1 MENATPLIYK
11 KIIEVMADIN
21 AIGKDRRNQQQGFQF
36 RGIDDVMNELHSSLA
51 KCGVFVLPNVLDE
64 TRTTGKTSNN
74 KDMFYTRLKI
84 NFGFYAEDGSHVDAV
99 VIGEAM
105 DTADKASNK
114 ALSIG
119 LKYAMLQVFCIPTED
134 EKDPDANSP
143 QPAAGTMQQQAA
155 PAQQPKK
162 PAAKFD
168 FEPKGGETTPAEK
181 KEIGGLLASKYG
193 NGAPVFSKDEAK
205 KYSAMRK
212 DYTAREV
219 IDAIKKELQ
228 ARLTPTQTM
237 QTAGDLMRA
246 QQEQQPQQQL
256 PPAVE
261 TVKNVMGGEI
271 VQPEPQQATFDDMA
285 PADDTAKVGNNG
297 FDIF

>member
-1 MENATPLIYK
+1 MAENTPLIYK

-51 KCGVFVLPNVLDE
+51 KCGVFVLPKVLEE
-64 TRTTGKTSNN
+64 TRTTGKTSRGG
-74 KDMFYTRLKI
+74 DMFYTRLKI

-134 EKDPDANSP
+134 EKDPDAVSP
-143 QPAAGTMQQQAA
+143 QPAAGTMQQQ
-155 PAQQPKK
+155 PQQKK
-162 PAAKFD
+162 QPAKFD

-181 KEIGGLLASKYG
+181 KEIGGLLASKYT

-205 KYSAMRK
+205 KYSDMRK

-219 IDAIKKELQ
+219 IEIIKRDLN
-228 ARLTPTQTM
+228 ARLNPTSTM
-237 QTAGDLMRA
+237 KTAGDVMR
-246 QQEQQPQQQL
+246 EQAQQL
-256 PPAVE
+256 PPQVEAVKE
-261 TVKNVMGGEI
+261 AFNGE
-271 VQPEPQQATFDDMA
+271 VVASPQQ
-285 PADDTAKVGNNG
+285 PG
-297 FDIF
+297 FDEMQPVVEPTGDIF

>member
-1 MENATPLIYK
+1 MAENTPLIFK

-51 KCGVFVLPNVLDE
+51 KCGVFVLPKVLEE
-64 TRTTGKTSNN
+64 TRTTGKTSRGG
-74 KDMFYTRLKI
+74 DMFYTRLKI

-105 DTADKASNK
+105 DTGDKASNK

-134 EKDPDANSP
+134 EKDPDAVSP
-143 QPAAGTMQQQAA
+143 QPAAGTMQQ
-155 PAQQPKK
+155 PQQKK

-181 KEIGGLLASKYG
+181 KEIGGLLASKYA

-205 KYSAMRK
+205 KYSDMRK

-219 IDAIKKELQ
+219 IEIIKRDLN
-228 ARLTPTQTM
+228 ARLNPTSTM
-237 QTAGDLMRA
+237 KTAGDVMR
-246 QQEQQPQQQL
+246 EQAQQL
-256 PPAVE
+256 PPQVEAVKE
-261 TVKNVMGGEI
+261 AFNGE
-271 VQPEPQQATFDDMA
+271 VVASPQQ
-285 PADDTAKVGNNG
+285 PG
-297 FDIF
+297 FDEMQPVVEPTGDIF

>member
-1 MENATPLIYK
+1 MAENTPLIYK

-21 AIGKDRRNQQQGFQF
+21 AIGKDRRNQQQGLQF

-51 KCGVFVLPNVLDE
+51 KCGVFVLPNVLEE
-64 TRTTGKTSNN
+64 TRTTGKTSRGG
-74 KDMFYTRLKI
+74 DMFYTRLKI

-105 DTADKASNK
+105 DTGDKASNK

-134 EKDPDANSP
+134 DKDPDAVSP
-143 QPAAGTMQQQAA
+143 QPAAGTMQQQ
-155 PAQQPKK
+155 PQQKK

-181 KEIGGLLASKYG
+181 KELGGLLSTKYP
-193 NGAPVFSKDEAK
+193 NGGAVFSKDEAK
-205 KYSAMRK
+205 KYSDMRK

-219 IDAIKKELQ
+219 IETIKRDLN
-228 ARLTPTQTM
+228 ARLNPTSTM
-237 QTAGDLMRA
+237 KTAGDVMR
-246 QQEQQPQQQL
+246 EQAQQL
-256 PPAVE
+256 PPQVE
-261 TVKNVMGGEI
+261 ALKNAFNGE
-271 VQPEPQQATFDDMA
+271 VVTTPQPSFDEMQPVGEPT
-285 PADDTAKVGNNG
+285 G
-297 FDIF
+297 DIF

>member
-1 MENATPLIYK
+1 MAENIPLIYK

-51 KCGVFVLPNVLDE
+51 KCGVFVLPKVLEE
-64 TRTTGKTSNN
+64 TRTTGKTSRGG
-74 KDMFYTRLKI
+74 DMFYTRLKI

-105 DTADKASNK
+105 DTGDKASNK

-134 EKDPDANSP
+134 EKDPDAVSP
-143 QPAAGTMQQQAA
+143 QPAAGTMQQ
-155 PAQQPKK
+155 PQQKK

-181 KEIGGLLASKYG
+181 KEIGGLLACKYT

-228 ARLTPTQTM
+228 TRLNPTQTM
-237 QTAGDLMRA
+237 QTAGDMMRA
-246 QQEQQPQQQL
+246 QAQQL
-256 PPAVE
+256 PPQVEAVKE
-261 TVKNVMGGEI
+261 AFNGE
-271 VQPEPQQATFDDMA
+271 VVTPPQPSFNEMQPAGEPT
-285 PADDTAKVGNNG
+285 G
-297 FDIF
+297 DIF

>member
-1 MENATPLIYK
+1 MAENTPLIFK

-51 KCGVFVLPNVLDE
+51 KCGVFVLPKVLEE
-64 TRTTGKTSNN
+64 TRTTGKTSRGG
-74 KDMFYTRLKI
+74 DMFYTRLKI

-105 DTADKASNK
+105 DTGDKASNK

-134 EKDPDANSP
+134 EKDPDAVSP
-143 QPAAGTMQQQAA
+143 QPAAGTMQQQ
-155 PAQQPKK
+155 PQQKK
-162 PAAKFD
+162 PSAKFD

-181 KEIGGLLASKYG
+181 KEIGGLLASKYA

-205 KYSAMRK
+205 KYSDMRK

-219 IDAIKKELQ
+219 IEIIKRDLN
-228 ARLTPTQTM
+228 ARLNPTSTM
-237 QTAGDLMRA
+237 KTAGDVMR
-246 QQEQQPQQQL
+246 EQAQQL
-256 PPAVE
+256 PPQVEAVKEAFNGEVVTPPQPSFDEMQPAVE
-261 TVKNVMGGEI
+261 PTG
-271 VQPEPQQATFDDMA
+271 
-285 PADDTAKVGNNG
+285 
-297 FDIF
+297 DIF

>member
-1 MENATPLIYK
+1 MTENTPLIYK

-51 KCGVFVLPNVLDE
+51 KCGVFVLPKVLEE
-64 TRTTGKTSNN
+64 TRTTGKTSRGG
-74 KDMFYTRLKI
+74 DMFYTRLKI

-105 DTADKASNK
+105 DTGDKASNK

-134 EKDPDANSP
+134 EKDPDAVSP
-143 QPAAGTMQQQAA
+143 QPAAGTMQQQ
-155 PAQQPKK
+155 PQQKK

-181 KEIGGLLASKYG
+181 KEIGGLLASKYA
-193 NGAPVFSKDEAK
+193 NGEPVFSKDEAK
-205 KYSAMRK
+205 KYSDMRK

-219 IDAIKKELQ
+219 IEIIKRDLN
-228 ARLTPTQTM
+228 ARLNPTSQM
-237 QTAGDLMRA
+237 QTAGDVMRA
-246 QQEQQPQQQL
+246 QQAQQL
-256 PPAVE
+256 PPQVEAVKE
-261 TVKNVMGGEI
+261 AFNGE
-271 VQPEPQQATFDDMA
+271 VVTPPQPSFDEMQPTGQSDQ
-285 PADDTAKVGNNG
+285 G

>member
-1 MENATPLIYK
+1 MAENTPLIYK

-51 KCGVFVLPNVLDE
+51 KCGVFVLPNVLEE
-64 TRTTGKTSNN
+64 TRTTGKTSRGG
-74 KDMFYTRLKI
+74 DMFYTRLKI

-105 DTADKASNK
+105 DTGDKASNK

-134 EKDPDANSP
+134 EKDPDAVSP
-143 QPAAGTMQQQAA
+143 QPAAGTMQQQ
-155 PAQQPKK
+155 PQQKK
-162 PAAKFD
+162 PSAKFD

-181 KEIGGLLASKYG
+181 KEIGGLLASKYT

-205 KYSAMRK
+205 KYSDMRK

-219 IDAIKKELQ
+219 IEIIKRDLN
-228 ARLTPTQTM
+228 ARLNPTSTM
-237 QTAGDLMRA
+237 KTAGDVMR
-246 QQEQQPQQQL
+246 EQAQQL
-256 PPAVE
+256 PPQVE
-261 TVKNVMGGEI
+261 SVKEAFNGE
-271 VQPEPQQATFDDMA
+271 VVTPPQQ
-285 PADDTAKVGNNG
+285 PG
-297 FDIF
+297 FDIY

>member
-1 MENATPLIYK
+1 MAENTPLIFK

-51 KCGVFVLPNVLDE
+51 KCGVFVLPNVLEE
-64 TRTTGKTSNN
+64 TRTTGKTARGGE
-74 KDMFYTRLKI
+74 MFYTRLKI
-84 NFGFYAEDGSHVDAV
+84 KFGFYAEDGSHVDAV

-105 DTADKASNK
+105 DTGDKASNK

-134 EKDPDANSP
+134 EKDPDAVSP
-143 QPAAGTMQQQAA
+143 QPAAGTMQQQ
-155 PAQQPKK
+155 PQQKK

-181 KEIGGLLASKYG
+181 KELGGLLSTKYPDG
-193 NGAPVFSKDEAK
+193 SAVFSKAEAK
-205 KYSAMRK
+205 KYSDMRK

-219 IDAIKKELQ
+219 IETIKRDLNS
-228 ARLTPTQTM
+228 RLNPTSTM
-237 QTAGDLMRA
+237 KTAGDVMREQA
-246 QQEQQPQQQL
+246 QQAQQL
-256 PPAVE
+256 PPQVE
-261 TVKNVMGGEI
+261 AVKNAFDGE
-271 VQPEPQQATFDDMA
+271 VVTPPQP
-285 PADDTAKVGNNG
+285 G
-297 FDIF
+297 FDIY